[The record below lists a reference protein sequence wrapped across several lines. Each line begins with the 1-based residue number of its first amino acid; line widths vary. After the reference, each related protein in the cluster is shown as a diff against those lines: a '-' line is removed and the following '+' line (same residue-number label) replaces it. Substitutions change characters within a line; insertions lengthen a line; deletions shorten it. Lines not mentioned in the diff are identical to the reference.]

1 MTFTTPRL
9 DPARRAQLRDFLVA
23 EVERTP
29 SSGQVLTLAPDA
41 PRTVQPALDWTPDE
55 AADRTRTP
63 RRWVPALVAAGAA
76 GVVAVGVVAVTGGS
90 GTGPAQPAEQPTAP
104 PAAPTASDVRLLS
117 ADELAAMGAGRSGY
131 GLVARCLTAAG
142 WNAVYSPLD
151 ESIEGS
157 LAAADQARYDAD
169 WVLCSAAAA
178 IGSADRAAVTDDVW
192 TALYAHAQQV
202 ADCVDDLG
210 VPVQPL
216 PDRSRFA
223 ETYGG
228 MNGWVPY
235 PGDPGVLRADQVAGI
250 DACAT
255 AAG

>member
-1 MTFTTPRL
+1 MTFTTPPL
-9 DPARRAQLRDFLVA
+9 DPTRRTQLRDFLVA

-41 PRTVQPALDWTPDE
+41 SGPVQPGIDWT
-55 AADRTRTP
+55 ADPVQHHTGTP
-63 RRWVPALVAAGAA
+63 RRWVPVLVAAGVA
-76 GVVAVGVVAVTGGS
+76 GVVAVGVVALTGGS
-90 GTGPAQPAEQPTAP
+90 GTTPAQPAEQPT
-104 PAAPTASDVRLLS
+104 APTASDVRLLS

-131 GLVARCLTAAG
+131 GLVAQCLSAAG
-142 WNAVYSPLD
+142 WTAVYHPLD
-151 ESIEGS
+151 ESIESS
-157 LAAADQARYDAD
+157 LAVADQDRYDAD

-178 IGSADRAAVTDDVW
+178 IGTADPTAVTDEVW

-202 ADCVDDLG
+202 ADCVADVG

-216 PDRSRFA
+216 PDRARFV

-228 MNGWVPY
+228 TSSWVAF
-235 PGDPGVLRADQVAGI
+235 PGDPTPLSADQIARI
-250 DACAT
+250 DGCQD